1 MAGFLLWQF
10 GGHGPSQ
17 YAHLASS
24 RGGSHGVHRQ
34 IQFTL
39 PHPNAMT
46 IKGGK
51 QRRCRQNATYSSV
64 SYLHNMYSPHMPELC
79 AITGITS
86 HHFEADTGDFLQ
98 GLPQGLQP
106 FLLPLGI
113 LLGANH
119 IDVMRNVV
127 SSVITGLPLPL
138 GEKPGGDLLW
148 GRCSTFY

>member
-1 MAGFLLWQF
+1 MPLIPLF
-10 GGHGPSQ
+10 
-17 YAHLASS
+17 
-24 RGGSHGVHRQ
+24 
-34 IQFTL
+34 
-39 PHPNAMT
+39 
-46 IKGGK
+46 
-51 QRRCRQNATYSSV
+51 
-64 SYLHNMYSPHMPELC
+64 YLHDVYSRRMPELC
-79 AITGITS
+79 AIAGITP

-127 SSVITGLPLPL
+127 SGVITGLPLPL

>member
-1 MAGFLLWQF
+1 
-10 GGHGPSQ
+10 
-17 YAHLASS
+17 
-24 RGGSHGVHRQ
+24 
-34 IQFTL
+34 
-39 PHPNAMT
+39 
-46 IKGGK
+46 
-51 QRRCRQNATYSSV
+51 
-64 SYLHNMYSPHMPELC
+64 MYSLHKPELR
-79 AITGITS
+79 AIAGITP

-127 SSVITGLPLPL
+127 SSVITGLPLSL

-148 GRCSTFY
+148 RRRSTFY